1 MSAALAQA
9 FDDMPR
15 GAGRAAPRGLRV
27 IASPVADIDALRT
40 ERTVPHGLTVA
51 EIVRQ
56 ALPGGTRL
64 TYRRT
69 HVWLV
74 TRDGEALLPRS
85 AWRARP
91 KPHVTIVV
99 RVEPGRNGLGSL
111 LQIVVAI
118 GASMFAPWLAGTLF
132 GLQAGSAAY
141 GIVSGISQLALNA
154 AGGLLINALFPTRQE
169 QTARQQSFAA
179 TGWANELRRDTV
191 IPRLYGRLRMAP
203 IFAVPPVMEEHD
215 GEIWLRAAF
224 LWGGDRTAHSDYKIG
239 DTPLSEF
246 VVQGIEHRY
255 GYPED
260 APLSLITRT
269 VIPQPLGQGGVTL
282 TRLLPR
288 DPNGNPDEGAP
299 GISKPVTRRCAR
311 DATSASIIL
320 CFPYGLIFVDDKN
333 RKQSSTARIAIRY
346 RQWGAP
352 AWTELTT
359 LEITGQKERAFYREH
374 QWDFPSRGDWEVQ
387 LEMMTDEEIANGLV
401 RECQWAMLK
410 TIRPEYPIN
419 YNKPL
424 SLTAILVKSSDQFNG
439 NINQFNGLA
448 CSVANDFVPEGED
461 GGAWVEQQTAW
472 PPALAL
478 KALQGNSNPF
488 PVGEPAI
495 DRPAFEE
502 WQRFCIAKGLK
513 YGRMHE
519 TREPLRNGL
528 KAIGAAG
535 RAVVH
540 NNGVKWTVTIDR
552 PRDAVAG
559 HLDARNCSEIRGR
572 VDYLKLPDAFRATFR
587 DATSG
592 YEPKDM
598 IVPFPGRSPPF
609 DRVEK
614 IDRPWITDPTQLF
627 RDLRRYQLE
636 LLNRHVTWTAI
647 QRRAVRQATY
657 GDMLIASRDF
667 LAPGIHSAEV
677 KSRRGKLIEIDSPY
691 EFEAGRDYWV
701 RFIRHA
707 EGSPWPASILRPIK
721 ALPGR
726 QATFRLDGDG
736 EAPGK
741 GDVVHL
747 VPATAGGM
755 EMILIRREPGKGK
768 TSVLTL
774 KAAAPQIDEEL
785 DATPVPPWTGRS
797 GVIIGGDPPA
807 PAVPV
812 IAGIDSGIVAAGAAD
827 GLVVRL
833 RPGANSA
840 AVGSYEVRHRLAADA
855 PAWSGPAAAP
865 AANGAVD
872 LSGVYDPADAIELAA
887 QALSYGG
894 AASGWTATV
903 AHTVA
908 AGDGAT
914 PAAIPLEALTVTA
927 GLGHLTVA
935 IATGADTAT
944 QAVQIYHRATP
955 GALDE
960 ATDKAGAPIA
970 VEPLQ
975 TYGRVI
981 GDGTR
986 IDMASDGGFDT
997 GAPWT
1002 AGLWSIAAGVA
1013 AKTAGTGG
1021 AISQALA
1028 LPAGD
1033 YAVAFDLAV
1042 TAGQVRP
1049 RLTGGSVHA
1058 AADGAWTGTAGRHRA
1073 VLNSDG
1079 TKTALAIEADASFD
1093 GSIDNV
1099 VVYRRSGSALAA
1111 GEHRI
1116 WVRPIGATLA
1126 GPLTG
1131 PITRDTD

>member
-1 MSAALAQA
+1 MSAALAKA
-9 FDDMPR
+9 FDDMP
-15 GAGRAAPRGLRV
+15 APRRLKV
-27 IASPVADIDALRT
+27 IASPVADVDALRT
-40 ERTVPHGLTVA
+40 ELTVPHGLTVR

-74 TRDGEALLPRS
+74 SRDGEQLLERR

-91 KPHVTIVV
+91 KPHVTIVI

-118 GASMFAPWLAGTLF
+118 GAAMVAPWLAGTLF
-132 GLQAGSAAY
+132 GLQAGTTAF
-141 GIVSGISQLALNA
+141 GVVSGVSQLALNA
-154 AGGLLINALFPTRQE
+154 AGGLLINALFPTKQE
-169 QTARQQSFAA
+169 QSSRQQSFAA
-179 TGWANELRRDTV
+179 TGWANEQRRDAP

-215 GEIWLRAAF
+215 DEIWLRAAF

-288 DPNGNPDEGAP
+288 DADGNPDEGAP

-359 LEITGQKERAFYREH
+359 LEIVAKKERAFYREH

-387 LEMMTDEEIANGLV
+387 LEMMTDEEIDSGIV
-401 RECQWAMLK
+401 RDCQWALLK

-419 YNKPL
+419 YGKPL

-439 NINQFNGLA
+439 TINQFNGLA
-448 CSVANDFVPEGED
+448 CSIANDFVPADAET
-461 GGAWVEQQTAW
+461 GAWVEQQTAW

-495 DRPAFEE
+495 DRPAFEA
-502 WQRFCIAKGLK
+502 WQRFCAAKGLE

-540 NNGVKWTVTIDR
+540 FNGVKWTVTIDR
-552 PRDAVAG
+552 PRDTVAG
-559 HLDARNCSEIRGR
+559 HLNAQNCSEIRGR
-572 VDYLKLPDAFRATFR
+572 VDYLKLPDAFRVTFR
-587 DATSG
+587 DKTSG

-598 IVPFPGRSPPF
+598 IVPFPGREPPF

-614 IDRPWITDPTQLF
+614 IDRPWITDPAQLF
-627 RDLRRYQLE
+627 CDIRRYQLE
-636 LLNRHVTWTAI
+636 LVNRHVTWTAT
-647 QRRAVRQATY
+647 QRRGVRSASY

-667 LAPGIHSAEV
+667 LAPGIHSARV
-677 KSRRGKLIEIDSPY
+677 RSRRGRLVEIETPY
-691 EFEAGRDYWV
+691 EFAAGQDYWV
-701 RFIRHA
+701 RWLRHS
-707 EGSPWPASILRPIK
+707 EGSPYPASIQRPIK

-736 EAPGK
+736 DAPAA
-741 GDVVHL
+741 DDIVHL
-747 VPATAGGM
+747 VPASGGGM

-774 KAAAPQIDEEL
+774 KAAAPQIDAEL
-785 DATPVPPWTGRS
+785 DATPVPPWTGRT
-797 GVIIGGDPPA
+797 GVIVDADPPA

-812 IAGIDSGIVAAGAAD
+812 IAGIDSGIVATGAAD

-833 RPGANSA
+833 RPGAGSA
-840 AVGSYEVRHRLAADA
+840 AVGSYEVRHRLAAAA

-872 LSGVYDPADAIELAA
+872 LSGVYAAADAIELEAR
-887 QALSYGG
+887 ALSYGG
-894 AASGWTATV
+894 APGGWTATV
-903 AHTVA
+903 AHTLA

-914 PAAIPLEALTVTA
+914 PAAIPLEAVTVTA

-935 IATGADTAT
+935 VATGADTAT
-944 QAVQIYHRATP
+944 EAVQVYHRDTP

-960 ATDKAGAPIA
+960 TADKAGAPIA

-986 IDMASDGGFDT
+986 TDMIGDGGFDT
-997 GAPWT
+997 GTPWA

-1013 AKTAGTGG
+1013 SKTAGTGG
-1021 AISQALA
+1021 AISQALT

-1042 TAGQVRP
+1042 SAGQVRP
-1049 RLTGGSVHA
+1049 RLTGGSAHP
-1058 AADGAWTGTAGRHRA
+1058 AADGAWTAAAGRHRA
-1073 VLNSDG
+1073 VLGSDG
-1079 TKTALAIEADASFD
+1079 TKTALAIEADAAFA

-1116 WVRPIGATLA
+1116 WVRPIGATLD